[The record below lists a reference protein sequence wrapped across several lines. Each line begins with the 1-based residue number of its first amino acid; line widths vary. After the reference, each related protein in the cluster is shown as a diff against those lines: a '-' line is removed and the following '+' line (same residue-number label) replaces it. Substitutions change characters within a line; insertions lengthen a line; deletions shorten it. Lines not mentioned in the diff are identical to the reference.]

1 MNEYTLKQ
9 QGEAQHGT
17 ESYRLCFCCCWF
29 VCRNMVLIYFKRR
42 TQNKRKFGTTVFKL
56 TSVKMLTKNVFK
68 ISLCLKVL
76 FATLAV
82 TVKKKKHVAG
92 HWTGDRCRLG
102 EPLFWLN
109 STVTSSSP
117 PLRLQLCSFTVS
129 NLKFTVF
136 FFREVWVVVSI
147 WIYTF
152 KIWFSSK

>member
-82 TVKKKKHVAG
+82 TVKKKNTWLDTGPVTGAG
-92 HWTGDRCRLG
+92 WENLCFGSTRPWLPAL
-102 EPLFWLN
+102 PLYVCNCAPLPFQIWSLLCFFSRSLSCGFDLN
-109 STVTSSSP
+109 
-117 PLRLQLCSFTVS
+117 LH
-129 NLKFTVF
+129 
-136 FFREVWVVVSI
+136 I
-147 WIYTF
+147 
-152 KIWFSSK
+152 

>member
-1 MNEYTLKQ
+1 MNKYTLKQ

-82 TVKKKKHVAG
+82 TVKKKKTRG
-92 HWTGDRCRLG
+92 WTLDRWPVQVGRTFVLAQLDRDFQLS
-102 EPLFWLN
+102 P
-109 STVTSSSP
+109 STFAIV
-117 PLRLQLCSFTVS
+117 LLYRF
-129 NLKFTVF
+129 KFEVYCVF
-136 FFREVWVVVSI
+136 FSRSLSCGFDLNLHI
-147 WIYTF
+147 
-152 KIWFSSK
+152 